1 MSYFNLIQKDI
12 QNQGLAVV
20 LASNPRNPTGQ
31 VNIVVSFGNVIE
43 LVLTDNYLYLPGH
56 QVSLL
61 ILYIPPLDEYQQI
74 ISRGDDLRNLVSLSR
89 EGTTVVLDEVII
101 APHKFRGV
109 LTIIFTAHSSI
120 PGTYTPKA
128 AATWA
133 SPVSSAQYIEDVNE
147 VCHDLTERILRLTDF
162 STRMPPSSSTV
173 LTKVSTPRATA
184 AAPKRANLKYIIELA
199 SSGLACL
206 LGHWPQEPHYR
217 PFQSGS
223 FLDGGAN
230 HP

>member
-1 MSYFNLIQKDI
+1 MSYFYLIQRDI

-109 LTIIFTAHSSI
+109 LTVLFLLRTVLFLVHI
-120 PGTYTPKA
+120 PRKQQRPG
-128 AATWA
+128 
-133 SPVSSAQYIEDVNE
+133 Q
-147 VCHDLTERILRLTDF
+147 VCILR
-162 STRMPPSSSTV
+162 
-173 LTKVSTPRATA
+173 A
-184 AAPKRANLKYIIELA
+184 I
-199 SSGLACL
+199 
-206 LGHWPQEPHYR
+206 H
-217 PFQSGS
+217 
-223 FLDGGAN
+223 
-230 HP
+230 